1 MTLLRRSNMFDAMRE
16 TPAAA
21 ASVGK
26 TTSRDEDD
34 SFTVVLAVCAL
45 GLLLSLIATA
55 ITPDWFFALTM

>member
-1 MTLLRRSNMFDAMRE
+1 MFDAMRE